1 MTTLEVGGIVDQTVQ
16 GKYRIQGKIAAKYL
30 CLRTKMDRK
39 LEVVGSTV
47 LQLAAVNEMPY

>member
-16 GKYRIQGKIAAKYL
+16 GKYRIHGKIAAKYL

-47 LQLAAVNEMPY
+47 LAAVNEMPY